1 MPRELNPSIP
11 LGLEQITMHAMTAEL
26 SHRYPSA
33 TRMLHDLEEF
43 RKEPNIVFDFTAEA
57 DSIDVQRLLNDPD
70 YMPKTL
76 GRTNAVK
83 GALADAVAKKKQQ
96 EQNKKAQQDASR
108 RGSRV
113 AVIAGIVCIA
123 LAVIVICY
131 FLYNYFF
138 SGLFGRT
145 EETAVPRLIGL
156 NAEQIRAGGLP
167 GLRHSDRRLRRK
179 QPV

>member
-1 MPRELNPSIP
+1 MYEMLTGRPPYDGDTPVSVAIQHINGHPTMPRELNPSIP

-83 GALADAVAKKKQQ
+83 GVLADAVARKSSSSRTKRPSRTPPG
-96 EQNKKAQQDASR
+96 AAAASR
-108 RGSRV
+108 SSPASSASRW
-113 AVIAGIVCIA
+113 
-123 LAVIVICY
+123 
-131 FLYNYFF
+131 
-138 SGLFGRT
+138 
-145 EETAVPRLIGL
+145 P
-156 NAEQIRAGGLP
+156 
-167 GLRHSDRRLRRK
+167 
-179 QPV
+179 

>member
-83 GALADAVAKKKQQ
+83 GALA
-96 EQNKKAQQDASR
+96 R
-108 RGSRV
+108 RGRKEK
-113 AVIAGIVCIA
+113 AAG
-123 LAVIVICY
+123 
-131 FLYNYFF
+131 
-138 SGLFGRT
+138 T
-145 EETAVPRLIGL
+145 E
-156 NAEQIRAGGLP
+156 
-167 GLRHSDRRLRRK
+167 
-179 QPV
+179 

>member
-76 GRTNAVK
+76 GRTNASRARLPTRSRRK
-83 GALADAVAKKKQQ
+83 SSSSRTKRPSRTPPGAAA
-96 EQNKKAQQDASR
+96 ASR
-108 RGSRV
+108 SSPASSASRW
-113 AVIAGIVCIA
+113 
-123 LAVIVICY
+123 
-131 FLYNYFF
+131 
-138 SGLFGRT
+138 
-145 EETAVPRLIGL
+145 P
-156 NAEQIRAGGLP
+156 
-167 GLRHSDRRLRRK
+167 
-179 QPV
+179 